1 MIPLSTLAAHVREL
15 LKAPDEYPAI
25 VPASAIARARELL
38 ADTIAPYRWSDSQ
51 LIGYSDDGL
60 TELAKIRSD
69 VAESGASTA
78 YTAALA
84 NYITYRALA
93 LDNDAQNN
101 NGALS
106 DKFFNLFT
114 SLSAATPYYF
124 TDAQLTAYLKEA
136 ARQLAALRPE
146 LRLDDE
152 GTVMN
157 DLYIEATAT
166 TPAGFSVPDRFGD
179 ALAFFAAYR
188 GAVHSK
194 NDLANY
200 FVEQFNSAAMR

>member
-1 MIPLSTLAAHVREL
+1 MIDLSTLAAHVREL
-15 LKAPDEYPAI
+15 LKALDEYPAI
-25 VPASAIARARELL
+25 VSADAISRARELL
-38 ADTIAPYRWSDSQ
+38 ADTVAPYRWSDAP
-51 LIGYSDDGL
+51 LTGYFGDGL
-60 TELAKIRSD
+60 TELKKLRSD
-69 VAESGASTA
+69 VAVSGASTA

-114 SLSAATPYYF
+114 TLSAAAPYYF
-124 TDAQLTAYLKEA
+124 TDAQIADYLKES
-136 ARQLAALRPE
+136 ARQMAAMRPE
-146 LRLDDE
+146 LRVNASGEVVTDFYNE
-152 GTVMN
+152 
-157 DLYIEATAT
+157 TA
-166 TPAGFSVPDRFGD
+166 AGFDLPDRFAD

-200 FVEQFNSAAMR
+200 FIEQFNSAAMR

>member
-1 MIPLSTLAAHVREL
+1 MILLSDLVAKVREL
-15 LKAPDEYPAI
+15 LK
-25 VPASAIARARELL
+25 VPGTRAAFVNADAVSRARELL
-38 ADTIAPYRWSDSQ
+38 ADTTAPYRWSDTQ
-51 LIGYSDDGL
+51 LTAFCGDGL

-69 VAESGASTA
+69 VATSGASTE
-78 YTAALA
+78 YTAAVA
-84 NYITYRALA
+84 NYIVYRALA

-114 SLSAATPYYF
+114 TLTSATPYYF
-124 TDAQLTAYLKEA
+124 TEAQITAYLKEA
-136 ARQLAALRPE
+136 SRQLATLRPE
-146 LRLDDE
+146 LRIGDD
-152 GTVMN
+152 GVMT
-157 DLYIEATAT
+157 DLYVEATAT
-166 TPAGFSVPDRFGD
+166 SPAGFSVPVRFGD